1 MNEMQ
6 NKRESRK
13 EEGVTPSNGN
23 LVNNYWIWD
32 VRTSQVRFFGG
43 IRTPNEERHIK
54 VQERNDG
61 KILVERRDLWERN
74 QFMLY
79 CQPWYSFFV

>member
-23 LVNNYWIWD
+23 LINNYWIWA
-32 VRTSQVRFFGG
+32 VRTGQVRFLAG
-43 IRTPNEERHIK
+43 
-54 VQERNDG
+54 
-61 KILVERRDLWERN
+61 
-74 QFMLY
+74 
-79 CQPWYSFFV
+79 

>member
-23 LVNNYWIWD
+23 LINNYWIWA
-32 VRTSQVRFFGG
+32 VRTGQVRFLGW
-43 IRTPNEERHIK
+43 IKTPSEEGHIK
-54 VQERNDG
+54 VQERKDG
-61 KILVERRDLWERN
+61 KKLVERRDLWKRN

-79 CQPWYSFFV
+79 CQPRYSFFV